1 MLLNR
6 DISWLGFNLRVL
18 QEACDNAVPLYERI
32 KFLSIFSS
40 NLDELFRVRYPYI
53 VALGKLDKKIKKQA
67 RIELDE
73 DIPAKMQ
80 AEINRQLEIFGTV
93 LKDKIIPELKE
104 NNICFYYNST
114 IKEEHT
120 QEIKDIFLSQILSFI
135 QPLYLDGNIK
145 QKFVPEN
152 GKLYVIVSLKDTE
165 PGTLKHAVVNIPSD
179 KLSRFFV
186 LAPVDGCRY
195 VIFIDDI
202 IRYNLQS
209 LFPGLEIQGVYNI
222 KFNRNSELFLNDEL
236 SGNLILKIEK
246 QLHKRAL
253 GTPSRFIYEST
264 MPRNIQLLVASLFD
278 LNFEEMFAGDRY
290 HHLSDLS
297 TFPRFNELFTYEKI
311 KPLVLSG
318 LQDCGDIFKV
328 LNTKDILLH
337 LPYQSYNPVL
347 SFFNQAAVD
356 TGVTDIYITLYRV
369 AAESHIVNALISA
382 AKNGKRVIAFIELK
396 ARFDE
401 ANNIKWSKEMKK
413 AGITIIYSIPN
424 IKVHS
429 KIAII
434 QKNTGN
440 QVLSYALLSTGNFNE
455 VTAQYYTDHV
465 LMTTDPFIIKELL
478 LLFKLLQKNNT
489 TWLKPKPVFEKLLI
503 SQFNMKEQF
512 EKLIENEIQKA
523 KSGKEALVRIKINNL
538 EEPHL
543 IDLLYKASEAGVI
556 VKLMVRSICCL
567 VPGIKGISSNITVK
581 RLVDRYL
588 EHTRFFIF
596 GTDATAEI
604 IMGSADWM
612 NRNIHHRIEVCVPIS
627 ANYCKKELI
636 DYFGFQWSDSVKTKE
651 VLANSETIT
660 TGTHLDNCSNAQQSI
675 YQYLKQKTE
684 INK

>member
-6 DISWLGFNLRVL
+6 DISWLGFNVRVL
-18 QEACDNAVPLYERI
+18 QEASDPTVPLYERI

-53 VALGKLDKKIKKQA
+53 VALGKLDTKIKKQA
-67 RIELDE
+67 RLELNE
-73 DIPAKMQ
+73 DIPAKIQ
-80 AEINRQLEIFGTV
+80 TEINRQLEIYGQI
-93 LKDKIIPELKE
+93 LKEEIIPQLKE
-104 NNICFYYNST
+104 NNICFYYNSH
-114 IKEEHT
+114 IKEEHIR
-120 QEIKDIFLSQILSFI
+120 EIKDIFLSQILSFI
-135 QPLYLDGNIK
+135 QPLYLDGKVK
-145 QKFVPEN
+145 QQFIPEN
-152 GKLYVIVSLKDTE
+152 GKLYMIVSLKDTE

-179 KLSRFFV
+179 KLQRFFI
-186 LAPVDGCRY
+186 LTPIDNCRY

-202 IRYNLQS
+202 IRSNLQS
-209 LFPGLEIQGVYNI
+209 LFPGLEIQGIFNI

-236 SGNLILKIEK
+236 SGNLLLKIEK
-246 QLHKRAL
+246 QLHKRDL
-253 GTPSRFIYEST
+253 GAPSRFLYEST
-264 MPRNIQLLVASLFD
+264 MPRNVQLLLASLFD

-297 TFPRFNELFTYEKI
+297 SFPRFNENLTYPNI
-311 KPLVLSG
+311 KPLVLPE
-318 LQDCGDIFKV
+318 LRDCADIFKV

-369 AAESHIVNALISA
+369 ATESHIVNALISA

-401 ANNIKWSKEMKK
+401 ANNIKWSKEMKN

-434 QKNTGN
+434 QKNTGS

-455 VTAQYYTDHV
+455 VTAQFYTDHV
-465 LMTTDPFIIKELL
+465 LMTTDPSIIKELL
-478 LLFKLLQKNNT
+478 QLFKILQKNNT
-489 TWLKPKPVFEKLLI
+489 LGFRPKPVFDKLLI
-503 SQFNMKEQF
+503 SQFTMLAQF
-512 EKLIENEIQKA
+512 EKLIEKEIQKA
-523 KSGKEALVRIKINNL
+523 RSGQKALIRIKINNL
-538 EEPHL
+538 EEVHL
-543 IDLLYKASEAGVI
+543 IELLYKASEAGVTVQLI
-556 VKLMVRSICCL
+556 VRSICCL

-596 GTDATAEI
+596 GADHDAEV

-612 NRNIHHRIEVCVPIS
+612 NRNIHHRIEVCVPITS
-627 ANYCKKELI
+627 NYCKKELI
-636 DYFGFQWSDSVKTKE
+636 DYFNFQWLDTAKTREILGNGEMQVTGNEMDSSV
-651 VLANSETIT
+651 
-660 TGTHLDNCSNAQQSI
+660 NAQQSI
-675 YQYLKQKTE
+675 YQYLQQKAQYV
-684 INK
+684 

>member
-6 DISWLGFNLRVL
+6 DISWLGFNVRVL
-18 QEACDNAVPLYERI
+18 QEASDPTVPLYERI

-53 VALGKLDKKIKKQA
+53 VALGKLDTKIKKQA
-67 RIELDE
+67 RLELNE
-73 DIPAKMQ
+73 DIPAKIQ
-80 AEINRQLEIFGTV
+80 TEINRQLEIYGHI
-93 LKDKIIPELKE
+93 LKEEIIPQLKE
-104 NNICFYYNST
+104 HNICFYYNSQ
-114 IKEEHT
+114 IREEHT
-120 QEIKDIFLSQILSFI
+120 REIKEIFLSQILSFI
-135 QPLYLDGNIK
+135 QPLYLDGKVK
-145 QKFVPEN
+145 QKFIPEN
-152 GKLYVIVSLKDTE
+152 GKLYMIISLKDTE

-179 KLSRFFV
+179 KLQRFFI
-186 LAPVDGCRY
+186 LSPIDNCRY

-202 IRYNLQS
+202 IRCNLES
-209 LFPGLEIQGVYNI
+209 LFPSLEIQGIYNI

-236 SGNLILKIEK
+236 SGNLLLKIEK
-246 QLHKRAL
+246 QLHKRDL
-253 GTPSRFIYEST
+253 GAPSRLLYEST
-264 MPRNIQLLVASLFD
+264 MPRNVQLLLASLFE

-297 TFPRFNELFTYEKI
+297 SFPKFNENLTYPNI
-311 KPLVLSG
+311 KPLILPE
-318 LQDCGDIFKV
+318 LTDCADIFKV

-369 AAESHIVNALISA
+369 ATESHIVNALISA

-401 ANNIKWSKEMKK
+401 ANNIKWSKKMKN

-434 QKNTGN
+434 RKNTGS

-455 VTAQYYTDHV
+455 VTAQFYTDHV
-465 LMTTDPFIIKELL
+465 LMTTDPSIIKELL
-478 LLFKLLQKNNT
+478 QLFKLLQKNNT
-489 TWLKPKPVFEKLLI
+489 LGFRPKPVFDKLLI
-503 SQFNMKEQF
+503 SQFNMLAQF

-523 KSGKEALVRIKINNL
+523 KSGQKALIRIKINNL
-538 EEPHL
+538 EEAHL
-543 IDLLYKASEAGVI
+543 IELLYKASEAGVTI
-556 VKLMVRSICCL
+556 QLIVRSICCL
-567 VPGIKGISSNITVK
+567 VPGIKGISTNITVK

-596 GTDATAEI
+596 GTDHDAEV

-612 NRNIHHRIEVCVPIS
+612 NRNIHHRIEVCVPITS
-627 ANYCKKELI
+627 NYCKKELM
-636 DYFGFQWSDSVKTKE
+636 DYFNFQWHDTAKTREILGSGEMQTAGNETENSV
-651 VLANSETIT
+651 
-660 TGTHLDNCSNAQQSI
+660 NAQQSI
-675 YQYLKQKTE
+675 YQYLQK
-684 INK
+684 KAQYV